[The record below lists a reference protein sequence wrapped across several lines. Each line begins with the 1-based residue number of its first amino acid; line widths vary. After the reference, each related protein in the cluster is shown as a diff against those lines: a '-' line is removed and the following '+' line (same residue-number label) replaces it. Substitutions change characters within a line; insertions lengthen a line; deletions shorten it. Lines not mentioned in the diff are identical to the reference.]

1 MKMARAMRIVAL
13 NNSKVWVQGNVD
25 GEWKQVII
33 SRKAFETMMQISFP
47 QYVEEYATSHTDKDM
62 ADFFYHYGETEK
74 MIHTGEA
81 YIFTPYKA
89 E

>member
-13 NNSKVWVQGNVD
+13 NDSKVWVQGNVD
-25 GEWKQVII
+25 GEWKQATIN
-33 SRKAFETMMQISFP
+33 RKAFETMMHISFP

-62 ADFFYHYGETEK
+62 ADFFYHYRETPE
-74 MIHTGEA
+74 MIRKGEA
-81 YIFTPYKA
+81 YIFTPYNA